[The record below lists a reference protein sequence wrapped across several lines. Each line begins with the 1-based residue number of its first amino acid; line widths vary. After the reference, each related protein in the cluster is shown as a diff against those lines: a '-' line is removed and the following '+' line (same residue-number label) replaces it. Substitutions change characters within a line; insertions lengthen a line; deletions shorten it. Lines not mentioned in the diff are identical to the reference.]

1 MYDTHVTTGNKY
13 WKVIPCVNWI
23 FAFSFRPLF
32 WLVSSS
38 IKGRRGFYGVAANI
52 CSPLTGLCVL
62 KKLSSLE
69 VLKVYC
75 YTIIECS
82 SIVPASWRSGSDI
95 HWIPSSYWPF
105 FQNLWQRHDTNLEDW
120 RAWSRIVLHFSNVYR
135 SAHVGFFFFY
145 SNLFTPWDLRSIYL
159 TQPSGCPEDFKPKP
173 SWITVFQ
180 NDLKNSHT
188 SRLTSNCSKFWQLKW
203 PYFDIK

>member
-1 MYDTHVTTGNKY
+1 MEQSVRYAHVTIGNKY

-23 FAFSFRPLF
+23 FALSFRPLF

-105 FQNLWQRHDTNLEDW
+105 FQNLWQRHDTNLSSSHLITFFLSKLGVRW
-120 RAWSRIVLHFSNVYR
+120 FSWAKLKKR
-135 SAHVGFFFFY
+135 KGADGL
-145 SNLFTPWDLRSIYL
+145 NLIRTKNR
-159 TQPSGCPEDFKPKP
+159 
-173 SWITVFQ
+173 
-180 NDLKNSHT
+180 LK
-188 SRLTSNCSKFWQLKW
+188 QE
-203 PYFDIK
+203 P